1 MGALQEENKQI
12 VVRFNKEFLEADDE
26 SVFDETVS
34 PDLVNHSALGG
45 APGTAEGARHFFQRV
60 LRPAFPDLKVTV
72 HDQIAEGPTVVTRK
86 SYTGTHHGEFI
97 GVPATGRR
105 VEFTVID
112 IIRLE
117 DGKYVEHW
125 AVPDLFDLRRQLTS

>member
-1 MGALQEENKQI
+1 MPTEQDTNKRI
-12 VVRFNKEFLEADDE
+12 IARFNAEFMAGGDE

-34 PDLVNHSALGG
+34 PQLVNHSAQGG
-45 APGTAEGARHFFQRV
+45 APATAEGARFFFTKV
-60 LRPAFPDLKVTV
+60 LRPAFPDLQVTV

-86 SYTGTHHGEFI
+86 SYTGTHQGEFI
-97 GVPATGRR
+97 GVAATGRK

-117 DGKYVEHW
+117 GGKYVEHW
-125 AVPDLFDLRRQLTS
+125 AVPDLFDLHRQLTS